1 MAILLGALMPLL
13 SQCLQ
18 RNTSVANWVEVCTAQ
33 GTQRVASATDAT
45 APRPTDP
52 QTQTQT
58 HLLDHCPYCSLQTQ
72 AVGLPP
78 AAMAAWSPLPMRFGL
93 PQRFYAAAYTPHAWA
108 AARPRGPPHLS

>member
-18 RNTSVANWVEVCTAQ
+18 RNTAVASWVEVCTAQ
-33 GTQRVASATDAT
+33 GTQRLASATDMP
-45 APRPTDP
+45 APNPAAP
-52 QTQTQT
+52 LA
-58 HLLDHCPYCSLQTQ
+58 HMLDHCPYCSLQTQ

-78 AAMAAWSPLPMRFGL
+78 AAPAAWSPLPMRFGL

-108 AARPRGPPHLS
+108 TARPRGPPHLS